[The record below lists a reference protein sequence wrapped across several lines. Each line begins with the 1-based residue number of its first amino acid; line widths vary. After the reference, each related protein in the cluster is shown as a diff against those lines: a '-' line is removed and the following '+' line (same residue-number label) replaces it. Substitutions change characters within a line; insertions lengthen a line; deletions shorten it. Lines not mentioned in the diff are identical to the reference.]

1 MGASTPIDNI
11 PTIAMEERVA
21 TDRTCTQYGT
31 AGNAT
36 SDTRGS
42 IAIEI
47 ALRIGL
53 LISGSIDLISRLT
66 ARHVLFN
73 TPRVKL
79 PRGRNFTSDGT
90 VFIYVECPS
99 LNKHG
104 LIAIKDGRVTDIR

>member
-1 MGASTPIDNI
+1 
-11 PTIAMEERVA
+11 MEERLA

-31 AGNAT
+31 VGNAT

-53 LISGSIDLISRLT
+53 LISESIDLISRLT
-66 ARHVLFN
+66 ARNVLLN
-73 TPRVKL
+73 TPRLNL
-79 PRGRNFTSDGT
+79 PREREFTSDGT
-90 VFIYVECPS
+90 VFIYIECPS

-104 LIAIKDGRVTDIR
+104 LIAIKDGSVTDIR